1 MGGVG
6 EQSWR
11 RGKDWRVEKQAS
23 QAFGGS
29 FGVKRPRWRG
39 MKDFLQR
46 DVDLWLIHLGGKDAG
61 EVKPEDE
68 IIT

>member
-11 RGKDWRVEKQAS
+11 RGKDWRVKTQAS
-23 QAFGGS
+23 QVFGGS
-29 FGVKRPRWRG
+29 FGAKRSRWRG

-46 DVDLWLIHLGGKDAG
+46 EIDLQLIHLGGKDAG
-61 EVKPEDE
+61 EVKPEDK